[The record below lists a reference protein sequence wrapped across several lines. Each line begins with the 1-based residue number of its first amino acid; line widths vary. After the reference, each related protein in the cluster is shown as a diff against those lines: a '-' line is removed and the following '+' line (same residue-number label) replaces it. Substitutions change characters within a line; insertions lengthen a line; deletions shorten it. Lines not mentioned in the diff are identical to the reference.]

1 MINQSKCI
9 FFKLDSS
16 ITIAKDDNI
25 QEIEQSPPINVPKGG
40 YNLDFLDNLDD
51 PNFNPF
57 ETKSKVVVAF
67 GASDNKGINQ
77 TSEDIA
83 KEINTNDVSEAA
95 TKKRVSTT
103 TKKKILTKK
112 KETESDA
119 NKEEKPEKPK
129 KVMPPKPWL
138 MKKSLKLK
146 NMQESENIS
155 SINEEFNIEILAPS
169 VEPKTGNLIF
179 DMN

>member
-1 MINQSKCI
+1 M
-9 FFKLDSS
+9 
-16 ITIAKDDNI
+16 DDL
-25 QEIEQSPPINVPKGG
+25 PLPKKG

-67 GASDNKGINQ
+67 GASDNKEINQ
-77 TSEDIA
+77 TTKDIA
-83 KEINTNDVSEAA
+83 EEVNTNDVKEAA
-95 TKKRVSTT
+95 IKKRVSTT
-103 TKKKILTKK
+103 SKKKILTKK
-112 KETESDA
+112 KEAENDA

-146 NMQESENIS
+146 NMQESDNTAIA
-155 SINEEFNIEILAPS
+155 NDEFNIEILAPS

-179 DMN
+179 

>member
-1 MINQSKCI
+1 M
-9 FFKLDSS
+9 S
-16 ITIAKDDNI
+16 I
-25 QEIEQSPPINVPKGG
+25 PKGG

-67 GASDNKGINQ
+67 GASDNKGTNE
-77 TSEDIA
+77 TTKDIA
-83 KEINTNDVSEAA
+83 EEVNTNDVKEAA
-95 TKKRVSTT
+95 IKKRVSTAS
-103 TKKKILTKK
+103 KKKILTKK
-112 KETESDA
+112 KETENDA

-146 NMQESENIS
+146 NMQESENTTS
-155 SINEEFNIEILAPS
+155 ANDEFKIDILAPS
-169 VEPKTGNLIF
+169 LEPKIGNLFFLIDTF
-179 DMN
+179 IQRRITGEIHKF